1 MDTMASPQPGMV
13 LLLMIVQAEDAS
25 DLGEALTNSGN
36 QVTRIN
42 AAGGFLRTENVV
54 LMVGVL
60 ETDVPQVLALVQQEC
75 RRRTQLVFPLLG
87 GDPGVGSY
95 PPVEVE
101 VGGAVIF
108 VLDVEQVTYLAGRAQ
123 KTVTA
128 S

>member
-1 MDTMASPQPGMV
+1 METMASVQPGMV
-13 LLLMIVQAEDAS
+13 LLLMIVQAEDAH
-25 DLGEALTNSGN
+25 DLGEALTKSDY

-54 LMVGVL
+54 LMVGVP
-60 ETDVPQVLALVQQEC
+60 ETDVQHILAVAQQEC

-108 VLDVEQVTYLAGRAQ
+108 ALEVEQVVYLAGRTQ
-123 KTVTA
+123 KTVAA